1 MVIDED
7 ESGTYDPN
15 VQEWDEED
23 EDEEEVSAEE
33 ASSVDDEFRID
44 PIVRDHGEKT
54 QTCGV
59 RLSMMEYARFFES
72 LREQVSFTMVDQYV
86 ASNRGRKVFR
96 QVLEDMFRERIE
108 KA

>member
-1 MVIDED
+1 M
-7 ESGTYDPN
+7 
-15 VQEWDEED
+15 QEWDEED
-23 EDEEEVSAEE
+23 EEEDEVSTEE
-33 ASSVDDEFRID
+33 ASSVDDDFQINTM
-44 PIVRDHGEKT
+44 IHDHGNKT